1 MLEQVKTLKQAGAK
15 EALDAKAKAN
25 KIIDSL
31 HEKLEQKDKLLL
43 RQSESASSSAK
54 RAATGNQV

>member
-1 MLEQVKTLKQAGAK
+1 MLEQVKTLKQAGVK

>member
-1 MLEQVKTLKQAGAK
+1 MKTLKQAGAK

>member
-54 RAATGNQV
+54 RAATGNQA

>member
-31 HEKLEQKDKLLL
+31 HETLEQKNKLLL
-43 RQSESASSSAK
+43 RQSEAGSSSVK
-54 RAATGNQV
+54 GAAAGNQV